1 MIWFTTSALVA
12 LCLLASAAAAHAA
25 CAWVVWAGV
34 LVKARLPMPEMM
46 HFPADPSLS
55 VTPPMALVVSEP
67 NP

>member
-34 LVKARLPMPEMM
+34 LVKARLQEVRRP
-46 HFPADPSLS
+46 
-55 VTPPMALVVSEP
+55 
-67 NP
+67 